1 MLGRPVTAFRKG
13 KSMKF
18 VSRQTSFVSL
28 ATALFVSLSG
38 VTFIRAQAGPEQ
50 PPMSDVVFKNIQV
63 LKGIPVDQFMAT
75 MGFFS
80 ASLGM
85 SCEDCH
91 SADDRSWEGFAV
103 DNARKRLARRMI
115 SMMQKINEDN
125 FGGRQMVTC
134 YSCHR
139 GADAPRVVPD
149 FAVQYGPL
157 ISPDPN
163 TVIAQAPLAPAA
175 DEVFNRYIQ
184 AIGGPQR
191 AASLTSFIA
200 TGTNVGYGPES
211 ADKRAVE
218 ISAKVPAQ
226 RTVIVH
232 TSNGDSTTTYDG
244 RNAWVSAPLRPVAV
258 LPLAGQELDGAK
270 VDALISFPSQIR
282 QMAGRWRV
290 GVATTIDD
298 KDVDVVQ
305 GNTAAGTIVTLY
317 FDQKSGLLTRSVRY
331 TDSPVGK
338 IPVQADY
345 EDYRDVSGVKMPHK
359 FTLTWLDGRDTFE
372 LASVRANVA
381 IDAAKFAKPA
391 PSTPPKPAARPAGR

>member
-1 MLGRPVTAFRKG
+1 MTIGSSKTTF
-13 KSMKF
+13 
-18 VSRQTSFVSL
+18 L
-28 ATALFVSLSG
+28 ATAALFVCLLG
-38 VTFIRAQAGPEQ
+38 AAFVRAQAPAEKV
-50 PPMSDVVFKNIQV
+50 PMSDEVFKNVLV

-91 SADDRSWEGFAV
+91 AADDRSWDGFAV
-103 DNARKRLARRMI
+103 DNTRKRTARRMI

-139 GADAPRVVPD
+139 AADAPRVVPD

-157 ISPDPN
+157 VPSDPN
-163 TVIAQAPLAPAA
+163 AVFAQAPLAPMA
-175 DEVFNRYIQ
+175 DEVFNKYVQ
-184 AIGGPQR
+184 AVGGAQR
-191 AASLTSFIA
+191 VAALTSFVA

-218 ISAKVPAQ
+218 IFTKAPAQ
-226 RTVIVH
+226 RSVVVH
-232 TSNGDSTTTYDG
+232 TSNGDSTTIYDG
-244 RNAWVSAPLRPVAV
+244 RNGWIAAPLRPVDV
-258 LPLAGQELDGAK
+258 LQLAGQELEGAK
-270 VDALISFPSQIR
+270 LDAMMWFPSQLK
-282 QMAGRWRV
+282 QLAARWRV
-290 GVATTIDD
+290 GVPTTIND

-305 GNTAAGTIVTLY
+305 GNTSTGVIVTLY
-317 FDQKSGLLTRSVRY
+317 FDQKTGFLVRSVRL

-345 EDYRDVSGVKMPHK
+345 DDYRDAAGVKLPHK
-359 FTLTWLDGRDTFE
+359 FTQTWLDGRDTFE
-372 LASVRANVA
+372 ISQVRPNVT
-381 IDAAKFAKPA
+381 IDALRFAKPA
-391 PSTPPKPAARPAGR
+391 PSTPPRPAGR